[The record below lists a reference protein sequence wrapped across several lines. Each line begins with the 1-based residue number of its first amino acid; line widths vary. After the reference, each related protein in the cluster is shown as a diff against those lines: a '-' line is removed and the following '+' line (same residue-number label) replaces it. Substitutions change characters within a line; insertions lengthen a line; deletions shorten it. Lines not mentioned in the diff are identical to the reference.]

1 MADSLLG
8 VIPTMLGGAIL
19 IGATALILDKT
30 LDRSEIGTLSMEK
43 PKPFSVLEAAGV

>member
-1 MADSLLG
+1 MDGLMG

-30 LDRSEIGTLSMEK
+30 LDKSFSMEK
-43 PKPFSVLEAAGV
+43 PKPFSVLEEAGV

>member
-1 MADSLLG
+1 MSDSLLG

-30 LDRSEIGTLSMEK
+30 LDRSSFSMEK
-43 PKPFSVLEAAGV
+43 PKAKSVLEEAGV